1 LFGVPARTMETYEQG
16 RRRPSRMA
24 LALLRI
30 IDREPAAA
38 RRALAGSATAKAA

>member
-1 LFGVPARTMETYEQG
+1 
-16 RRRPSRMA
+16 MA